1 MVILC
6 VYYYDYSTLIL
17 FRFVRLIYAVQFAR
31 AYKKIIAV
39 QENNRTKGLIPTAQY
54 RGEGSCGCTYSVTE
68 LVNEWNRLLHTKI
81 MYLYESTPE

>member
-54 RGEGSCGCTYSVTE
+54 TGA
-68 LVNEWNRLLHTKI
+68 
-81 MYLYESTPE
+81 